1 MPTPDQLFLIDLFV
15 ALALIS
21 GFLIGIR
28 RMQSPETALSGNRL
42 GALCMALAI
51 IYTITRAGLLAD
63 PLLWVLLL
71 TGAFFGTWIAWRVTM
86 IQMPQTVALFN
97 GLGGAASALVAAVAI
112 TTATIPL
119 HMPPTGQFAD
129 LIAKSLPAATAL
141 VASSSNG
148 TLASEPSA
156 LFVLFTAA
164 LALSVGPLTFT
175 GSIVAAL
182 KLHNLIP
189 QPPLVLKAHS
199 GWMGVLLVAGL
210 AGIALLTVITP
221 HSGWFWV
228 LAGIFGL
235 YGLLMTLRIGGA
247 DMPIIIALLNS
258 LSGVAAALAGLSV
271 ENALLTGVG
280 ALVGVAGLVLTAIM
294 CRAMNRS
301 LAAVLSGFTPENE
314 EPTGFSDA
322 ATAPEITDERVGL
335 LLAQARSV
343 VLIPGY
349 GMAMAQAQQ
358 PLKQLCDRLERLGK
372 QVHIALHPVAGRMT
386 GHMNVLLAEVGVEDR
401 LVGYPDK
408 MNPLLAQ
415 ADLAIVVGASDV
427 VNPAAATGEMSPIM
441 GLDILHAEHARHVIV
456 CNLDQKAG
464 YSGVENPLYSQE
476 HVLSVWGDASQTLPL
491 LTRLLPAPEVDE
503 GAEQEQRWRGS
514 LRQAV
519 NRLDAARSV
528 ILVPGYGMAVAQAQ
542 LAVKEL
548 LNTLLA
554 LGKKVD
560 IAVHPVAGRMPGHMN
575 VLLAEVGVAYD
586 MLHDMKEINPR
597 FERTDAVVIVGACD
611 VVNPAASTAKGTPIY
626 GMPVLQ
632 VEKARNV
639 IVCNRDELPG
649 YSGVANTL
657 YNEPHTITLW
667 ADAALSLPALTE
679 ELRERR

>member
-1 MPTPDQLFLIDLFV
+1 MPTPDQLILIDLFV
-15 ALALIS
+15 ALVLMV
-21 GFLIGIR
+21 GFLVGIR
-28 RMQSPETALSGNRL
+28 RMQSPESALTGNRL
-42 GALCMALAI
+42 GAICMAVAI
-51 IYTITRAGLLAD
+51 VYTMGRTGSLAD
-63 PLLWVLLL
+63 PLPWTLLL
-71 TGAFFGTWIAWRVTM
+71 TGGCFGVWIAWRVTM

-112 TTATIPL
+112 ASAAVPL
-119 HMPPTGQFAD
+119 HMPPTGQFAG
-129 LIAKSLPAATAL
+129 LLSEAFPGAAVL
-141 VASSSNG
+141 VAGSSTG
-148 TLASEPSA
+148 TVAGDLSL
-156 LFVLFTAA
+156 LFVLFTAI
-164 LALSVGPLTFT
+164 LALSIGPLTFA

-182 KLHNLIP
+182 KLHNILS
-189 QPPLVLKAHS
+189 QPPLVLKGHS
-199 GWMGVLLVAGL
+199 GWMGMLLLMGL
-210 AGIALLTVITP
+210 LLIASLIVFTP
-221 HSGWFWV
+221 PAAWFWL
-228 LAGIFGL
+228 LALIFGL

-271 ENALLTGVG
+271 KSALLIGVG

-301 LAAVLSGFTPENE
+301 LASVLSGFTPEDTD
-314 EPTGFSDA
+314 P
-322 ATAPEITDERVGL
+322 TAPAGDAPALEITDERVPA

-349 GMAMAQAQQ
+349 GMALAQAQQ
-358 PLKQLCDRLERLGK
+358 PLKQLSDRLERLGK
-372 QVHIALHPVAGRMT
+372 RVHIALHPVAGRMT
-386 GHMNVLLAEVGVEDR
+386 AHMNVLLAEVGFDDR
-401 LVGYPDK
+401 LIGYPEE
-408 MNPLLAQ
+408 MNPLLAE

-427 VNPAAATGEMSPIM
+427 VNPAAASGEISPIM
-441 GLDILHAEHARHVIV
+441 GLEILHAEHARHVIV
-456 CNLDQKAG
+456 CNRDNKPG
-464 YSGVENPLYSQE
+464 YSGVKNALYE
-476 HVLSVWGDASQTLPL
+476 RKHVLPLWGNASHTLSL
-491 LTRLLPAPEVDE
+491 LTQLLPAPEVDHNIVD
-503 GAEQEQRWRGS
+503 EQAWRGS
-514 LRQAV
+514 VRQAV

-632 VEKARNV
+632 VEKARTI
-639 IVCNRDELPG
+639 IVCNRDEQPG

-657 YNEPHTITLW
+657 YGQPHTITLW
-667 ADAALSLPALTE
+667 ADAALSLPAITE